1 MTPTALDVA
10 ARNAPPVTVVGME
23 WFYNFPV
30 DTALKWATLAWV
42 LIQAGF
48 YLYDKLWRRPNGS
61 EQRPA
66 G

>member
-30 DTALKWATLAWV
+30 DTALKWATLVWV

-61 EQRPA
+61 KQ
-66 G
+66 